1 MQVWNR
7 SKAAGSECTTA
18 LQEPTVQPSCWPPEP
33 VEFVSSDSS
42 SMWAACL
49 SSWETAAM
57 LDLPV
62 QRVHPKQSM
71 GRVAFKIPASSQEL
85 AQYEPNNIQMEH
97 PKIHHTWELAFKKQL
112 PVPLDF
118 LLPTKVRACSFE
130 RFSLI
135 HRGWTVLG
143 TNKQCHVKRYPW
155 QHAKA
160 NVLLFSATKF
170 YILTLSL
177 GILTNIRLF
186 PLEA

>member
-1 MQVWNR
+1 MYN
-7 SKAAGSECTTA
+7 CTSRAHNATLLLTTRTWGI
-18 LQEPTVQPSCWPPEP
+18 LQFWQQLI
-33 VEFVSSDSS
+33 
-42 SMWAACL
+42 WAACL

-85 AQYEPNNIQMEH
+85 AQYEPNNIQKAH

-112 PVPLDF
+112 PVPLHF
-118 LLPTKVRACSFE
+118 LLPTKVRGCSFE
-130 RFSLI
+130 RYSLM
-135 HRGWTVLG
+135 HWGWTVLG
-143 TNKQCHVKRYPW
+143 WDKQCHVKWYPW

-160 NVLLFSATKF
+160 NILLFSATKF

-177 GILTNIRLF
+177 GFWQT
-186 PLEA
+186 